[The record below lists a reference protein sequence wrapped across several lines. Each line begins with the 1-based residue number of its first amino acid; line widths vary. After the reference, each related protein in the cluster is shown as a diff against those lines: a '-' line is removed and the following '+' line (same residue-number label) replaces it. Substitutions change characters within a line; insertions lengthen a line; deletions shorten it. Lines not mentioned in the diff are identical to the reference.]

1 MSAAKDTTIKDIP
14 DVPPE
19 VFKAARN
26 GKLVV
31 FIGAGVSRII
41 GCPSWN
47 QFAYNQLDDLYEKKA
62 INFYEYTSLKAL
74 DARKLLSICK
84 KIYHE
89 RDVSPKSI
97 RSLLKGKEELI
108 SKFTIYKDIYALN
121 AIYVT
126 TNFDDYLDI
135 IASQPAETP
144 TSLLQEQASK
154 DYAGKEIPRGKVFH
168 SKEDILLSNLVN
180 GNVIHIH
187 GSVNEESRTVVTIV
201 DYMRHYETGGE
212 TAVFLEELFNTYS
225 VLFLGYGLEEY
236 EILEFI
242 ISKSHPGKNELK
254 HFMLYPIFQTEINLL
269 GFQRQYYADLGIQL
283 IPYPKDEN
291 GYEQLAKVVN
301 EWARQIGP
309 VSRPQGFFE
318 RIKLIDEVVT

>member
-1 MSAAKDTTIKDIP
+1 MPAKDTSIKDIP

-47 QFAYNQLDDLYEKKA
+47 EFAYKQLDDLRERKA

-84 KIYHE
+84 KIYLE
-89 RDVSPKSI
+89 RKVQPKSMK
-97 RSLLKGKEELI
+97 SLLKGNDDLI
-108 SKFTIYKDIYALN
+108 SKCTIYKDIYALN
-121 AIYVT
+121 AIFVT

-135 IASQPAETP
+135 IAEQPVDKP
-144 TSLLQEQASK
+144 TSFSEEPASK
-154 DYAGKEIPRGKVFH
+154 DYAEREIPRGKVFH
-168 SKEDILLSNLVN
+168 SKEDLLLSNLAN
-180 GNVIHIH
+180 GNVIHLH
-187 GSVNEESRTVVTIV
+187 GSVEEDSKTVVTIV
-201 DYMRHYETGGE
+201 DYMRHYELGGE
-212 TAVFLEELFNTYS
+212 PAAFLEAVFNAYT

-242 ISKSHPGKNELK
+242 IGKSDRRKNELK
-254 HFMLYPIFQTEINLL
+254 HFMLYPIFRNEVNLL
-269 GFQRQYYADLGIQL
+269 ELQRKYYADLGIYL

-291 GYEQLAKVVN
+291 GYDQLTAVIN
-301 EWARQIGP
+301 EWSKQIGP

-318 RIKLIDEVVT
+318 RIKLIDEVVK